1 MTTRYVLVLAGILS
15 LIGLATFIYKWQ
27 VLGFPL
33 SDNQET
39 PTWTVE
45 TTVRFESGP
54 GTIRVGLQIPTLTP
68 GFTTLDEYS
77 VSRNYA
83 FGLNYVG
90 TDREAQW
97 TVRRADGT
105 QTLYYRIIVYEDPDI
120 DQTDITPPLPIP
132 PVINEPLGT
141 AVDVIVADVSEHSA
155 DEASF
160 TAVLLRLANDPSPNP
175 NVELLLADVNS
186 QAEFVQKIT
195 DVLQS
200 ARIPARVIHG
210 IPLADQLR
218 QVEPVPWLEIHD
230 GDRWRYFDPDTG
242 IEGLPEDFL
251 IWWRGSQPLVSLA
264 GGSGVEVNFAVQRNY
279 VNSME
284 ITEHRAELKNSRLVD
299 FSLFSLPIKTQA
311 VYSVLLMIP
320 LGALIMVLMRNLI
333 GIDAFGTF
341 MPVLIA
347 LAFRETQLVWGVILF
362 TVLVA
367 LGLSI
372 RFLLERLRLLLVPR
386 LGSVLIIVVILMLVI
401 SIVAHQLGMETGL
414 SVALF
419 PMVIIAMT
427 IERMSVMW
435 EERGAGDAM
444 RAGAGSMVVAVV
456 AYLVMGMD
464 WLEHVIF
471 TFPELLL
478 IVLAIV
484 LMLGRYTGYRLSEL
498 TRFKA
503 LAATEGK

>member
-1 MTTRYVLVLAGILS
+1 MTTRYVFVLAGILT
-15 LIGLATFIYKWQ
+15 LIGLATFVYKWQ
-27 VLGFPL
+27 VLGFPI

-54 GTIRVGLQIPTLTP
+54 GSIRVGLQIPTLTP

-90 TDREAQW
+90 ADREAQW
-97 TVRRADGT
+97 TVRRADGA
-105 QTLYYRIIVYEDPDI
+105 QTLYYRIVVYEDPDS
-120 DQTDITPPLPIP
+120 DQMDLTPPLPIP
-132 PVINEPLGT
+132 PVIDEPLGT
-141 AVDVIVADVSEHSA
+141 AVDVIVADVNEHSA
-155 DEASF
+155 DAASF

-175 NVELLLADVNS
+175 NVELLLADVDNA
-186 QAEFVQKIT
+186 AEFVERIT
-195 DVLQS
+195 TVLAS
-200 ARIPARVIHG
+200 AKIPARVIHG
-210 IPLADQLR
+210 VPLDDQERL
-218 QVEPVPWLEIHD
+218 VSAIPWLEIHD
-230 GDRWRYFDPDTG
+230 SDRWRYFDPSTG
-242 IEGLPEDFL
+242 IEGLPEHFL
-251 IWWRGSQPLVSLA
+251 IWWRGSQPLATVD
-264 GGSGVEVNFAVQRNY
+264 GGSALEVSFAVQRNFID
-279 VNSME
+279 SME
-284 ITEHRAELKNSRLVD
+284 ITKRRAELEQSRLID
-299 FSLFSLPIKTQA
+299 FSLFSLPIKTQS

-320 LGALIMVLMRNLI
+320 LGALVMVVMRNVI

-386 LGSVLIIVVILMLVI
+386 LGAVLVIVIILMLII
-401 SIVAHQLGMETGL
+401 SIVAHQLGMVTGL

-427 IERMSVMW
+427 IERMSVVW
-435 EERGAGDAM
+435 EERGPGDAM
-444 RAGAGSMVVAVV
+444 RAGAGSMLLAVI
-456 AYLVMGMD
+456 AYLVMGMA
-464 WLEHVIF
+464 WLEHLIF

-478 IVLAIV
+478 IVLAVI
-484 LMLGRYTGYRLSEL
+484 LLLGRYTGYRLSEL
-498 TRFKA
+498 MRFKA
-503 LAATEGK
+503 LIAK